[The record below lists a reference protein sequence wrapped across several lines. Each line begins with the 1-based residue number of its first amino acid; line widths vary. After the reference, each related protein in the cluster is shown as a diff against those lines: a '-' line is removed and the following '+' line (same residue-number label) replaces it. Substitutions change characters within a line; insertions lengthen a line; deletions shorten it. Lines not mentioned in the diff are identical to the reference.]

1 MHTFQIIYALV
12 RKFSPKPKIDP
23 KKAAENHCTELFG
36 INLLS
41 PTVSLEATIKH
52 VTTRIFVWHFHT
64 YFDIT
69 EEEAKNPERNNDGSS
84 GSDSSTSFDFATTE
98 LAGNMDINMSP
109 FQYAKRLRNRVNN
122 TIRCLFD
129 LAWIVMSPCI
139 CINQIR
145 MHTADIHRPVCIS
158 LTDSTTARNRQSRLR
173 HW

>member
-1 MHTFQIIYALV
+1 MRTFQIIYALV
-12 RKFSPKPKIDP
+12 RKFSPKPKIEP

-69 EEEAKNPERNNDGSS
+69 EEEAENPERDNDGSS
-84 GSDSSTSFDFATTE
+84 GSGSTSFDFATTE
-98 LAGNMDINMSP
+98 LTGNMDINMSP

-122 TIRCLFD
+122 TNRCLFD
-129 LAWIVMSPCI
+129 LA
-139 CINQIR
+139 
-145 MHTADIHRPVCIS
+145 
-158 LTDSTTARNRQSRLR
+158 
-173 HW
+173 